1 MCTSE
6 RARLPQDQD
15 DVETE
20 PDDVG
25 LEDDHYIQFD
35 LNPHIQNFIVVDN
48 VAEKNGKVVGLDPKP
63 QAMLRM
69 NLMELWG
76 SKHPVIAVGSMHAF
90 GGYRGLEFAAEW
102 LRLDIP
108 VLLLDVRLRQ
118 ERPPLSFS
126 VKPPAS
132 EVEATLL
139 HQKLRAH
146 YPDIVSAIDAK
157 ASLSRQLTIL
167 EKCALTVFEVMRRS
181 DESYSQRLMT
191 MGLADIYEVCR
202 VAFFHAA
209 LLQCAEEKVQW
220 MTLYERIVDEEK
232 AMQSTGTA
240 DLATKFRDTLL
251 HKVSDWCTQA
261 EFKAYWELKSQH
273 EKAEIFQKDG
283 IGDFREF
290 FNKEMNAARTA
301 YHAILSARMLFSA
314 HVKDLEQLRFVV
326 NNKMMSKDALP
337 RKNTIEVILQ

>member
-1 MCTSE
+1 MG
-6 RARLPQDQD
+6 
-15 DVETE
+15 TE

-63 QAMLRM
+63 Q
-69 NLMELWG
+69 
-76 SKHPVIAVGSMHAF
+76 
-90 GGYRGLEFAAEW
+90 
-102 LRLDIP
+102 
-108 VLLLDVRLRQ
+108 
-118 ERPPLSFS
+118 
-126 VKPPAS
+126 
-132 EVEATLL
+132 
-139 HQKLRAH
+139 
-146 YPDIVSAIDAK
+146 
-157 ASLSRQLTIL
+157 
-167 EKCALTVFEVMRRS
+167 
-181 DESYSQRLMT
+181 RLMA
-191 MGLADIYEVCR
+191 MGLADIYEICR

-273 EKAEIFQKDG
+273 K
-283 IGDFREF
+283 
-290 FNKEMNAARTA
+290 NA
-301 YHAILSARMLFSA
+301 L
-314 HVKDLEQLRFVV
+314 
-326 NNKMMSKDALP
+326 
-337 RKNTIEVILQ
+337 